1 MNAQRK
7 PAPPGA
13 SDELPSVSDR
23 RYRSMMSVG
32 LDRLDQGV
40 TVFDEK
46 LRLIACNRAFLT
58 LLEFP
63 DALGRPGTP
72 FEAFIRFNAQR
83 GEYGPGDPEVQIA
96 ERLAAARSFAAHDTL
111 RLRPNGTLLS
121 IRGFPLPHRGFIA
134 IYSDITEREAQRT
147 QIARHQQELESAIL
161 SRTEALTRANAE
173 LTDAIEANRR
183 ITAALKHSES
193 RLRRI
198 TDNIPAHVAYFD
210 NSWTYR
216 YANRRYA
223 EWFGHSSDSIVGVP
237 IRTAIGDEVFDFVE
251 PYVHRALA
259 GEQVSYEYTTTGRD
273 GSVVHAHSALVP
285 DVDAAGAV
293 QGCFVHSVDITEQ
306 RRTQS
311 ALAQAQKMEAIGQLA
326 GGLAHDFNNMLTI
339 VMGNLGGMRDA
350 RPDDPFNHEFV
361 EPALEAAGRGADLV
375 RRLLAFSRQQPLA
388 PRPVEVN
395 NLILGMTRLIRR
407 SLPDNISLVTASR
420 KAELVAMVD
429 SSQLD
434 NALLNLALNAR
445 DAMPNGGEL
454 RIETSQETLVGA
466 AADDLELPPGDYV
479 QIGVSDNG
487 TGMDGSTMARVFEPF
502 FTTKKFG
509 MGSGLGLAMVYGFV
523 KQSGGGIRIR
533 SRQAVGTT
541 IALVLPLAAGHRDM
555 GGDIARPDDVTVAD
569 AMLEGRLVLLV
580 DDDAEVRKVVR
591 QQLSAMGCAV
601 LEAENG
607 NEAADM
613 LENVS
618 AISLLITDV
627 VMPGGMD
634 GRALARFA
642 RRFRADVAVVLMSGF
657 IDRVSTETLAPDIPL
672 LAKPFGPSALL
683 PAVRRALAL
692 AGGAQQ

>member
-1 MNAQRK
+1 MTMKANRK
-7 PAPPGA
+7 IPSSTDVDA
-13 SDELPSVSDR
+13 LPSIGDR

-40 TVFDEK
+40 TLFDAK
-46 LRLIACNRAFLT
+46 FRLIACNRAFLT

-63 DALGRPGTP
+63 DELGQPGTP
-72 FEAFIRFNAQR
+72 FEAFIRFNALR
-83 GEYGPGDPEVQIA
+83 GEYGPGDPEAQIT
-96 ERLAAARSFAAHDTL
+96 ERLAAASTFSTHDTL
-111 RLRPNGTLLS
+111 RRRPNGTLLS
-121 IRGFPLPHRGFIA
+121 IRGFPLPHRGFITV
-134 IYSDITEREAQRT
+134 YSDITEREAQRD
-147 QIARHQQELESAIL
+147 QIDRHQSELEEAI
-161 SRTEALTRANAE
+161 RTRTLELTRANSE
-173 LTDAIEANRR
+173 LLDAVEANRR
-183 ITAALKHSES
+183 ITAALKHSEA

-198 TDNIPAHVAYFD
+198 TDNIPAQVAYFD
-210 NSWTYR
+210 SSLTYR

-223 EWFGHSSDSIVGVP
+223 EWFGWRSETMAGLP
-237 IRTAIGDEVFDFVE
+237 IRKAIGDEVFTFVE

-273 GSVVHAHSALVP
+273 GTVVHAHSTLVP
-285 DVDAAGAV
+285 DIDEAGAV

-350 RPDDPFNHEFV
+350 RPDDPFNHEYV
-361 EPALEAAGRGADLV
+361 EPALEAAGRGAELV
-375 RRLLAFSRQQPLA
+375 QRLLAFSRQQPLV
-388 PRPVEVN
+388 PKPVEVN
-395 NLILGMTRLIRR
+395 GLILGMTRLIRR
-407 SLPDNISLVTASR
+407 SMPDSISLVTASR

-454 RIETSQETLVGA
+454 RIETSLETLNAGA
-466 AADDLELPPGDYV
+466 AADLELPPGEYV

-502 FTTKKFG
+502 FTTKTFG
-509 MGSGLGLAMVYGFV
+509 VGSGLGLAMVYGFV

-541 IALVLPLAAGHRDM
+541 IALVLPRAAEPAPFHDAP
-555 GGDIARPDDVTVAD
+555 GGSDNDTRAEG
-569 AMLEGRLVLLV
+569 LEGRLALLV

-591 QQLSAMGCAV
+591 QQLSALGCTV

-613 LENVS
+613 LENV
-618 AISLLITDV
+618 AAVSLLISDV

-634 GRALARFA
+634 GRALARFT
-642 RRFRADVAVVLMSGF
+642 RRFRPDVAVVMMSGF
-657 IDRVSTETLAPDIPL
+657 VDGIGAETLDSDIPM

-683 PAVRRALAL
+683 PAIRRALAT
-692 AGGAQQ
+692 GVHR